1 MEQWNE
7 RQQLLAAKL
16 DEIRKRPGN
25 LLTGWVSMNSNTT
38 EKSSFCINIIFI
50 MVIIFISIFIFLH
63 MCISRAVHDCA
74 Q

>member
-25 LLTGWVSMNSNTT
+25 LLTGWALVKYHVT
-38 EKSSFCINIIFI
+38 ENCSLFIGLLSFLLF
-50 MVIIFISIFIFLH
+50 
-63 MCISRAVHDCA
+63 A
-74 Q
+74 

>member
-25 LLTGWVSMNSNTT
+25 LLTGWVSMSWNVT
-38 EKSSFCINIIFI
+38 EK
-50 MVIIFISIFIFLH
+50 VIFLSFAIFNVLMFNGNYFCYH
-63 MCISRAVHDCA
+63 F
-74 Q
+74 